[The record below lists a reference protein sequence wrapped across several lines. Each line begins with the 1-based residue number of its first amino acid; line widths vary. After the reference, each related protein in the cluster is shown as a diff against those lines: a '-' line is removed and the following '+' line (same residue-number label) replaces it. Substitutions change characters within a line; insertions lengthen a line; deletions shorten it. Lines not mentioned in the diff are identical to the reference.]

1 MRAVVLFCL
10 AATLAACGNPVEEQA
25 LADTRYDPARADTM
39 LAVGFRPGTGQ
50 LDAGQLNELKAMVTA
65 GQRAQRDEFV
75 VVTDGS
81 GGTLQHLRAQ
91 QVKQSLSRAGA
102 RWVDTSIEPAM
113 AMGPDSVVIVRSEYR
128 IATRNC
134 PNYKPSSMWNPNEAV
149 MPGFGCADAYN
160 LGQMLARPR
169 DAAVGRSA
177 GPADATVNAEAVQRY
192 REGRVR
198 SIGAGGAA
206 AGGGATGGGGST
218 GGGSTGGG
226 VTTTGSTY

>member
-1 MRAVVLFCL
+1 MRAAVFVLL
-10 AATLAACGNPVEEQA
+10 AATSLAACADPTAQQA
-25 LADTRYDPARADTM
+25 VRETRYDPVRADAM
-39 LAVGFRPGTGQ
+39 LAVGFRPGTSQ
-50 LDAGQLNELKAMVTA
+50 LDAGQLNELKAMVVA
-65 GQRAQRDEFV
+65 GRHAQRDEFV

-81 GGTLQHLRAQ
+81 GGALQQLRAQ
-91 QVKQSLSRAGA
+91 QVKQSLSRGGA
-102 RWVDTSIEPAM
+102 RWVDTAVEPAM
-113 AMGPDSVVIVRSEYR
+113 AMGPNSVVVVRSEYR

-134 PNYKPSSMWNPNEAV
+134 PNYSPASTWNPNEAV

-198 SIGAGGAA
+198 SVSGGSTTA
-206 AGGGATGGGGST
+206 AGGGATGGGGT
-218 GGGSTGGG
+218 PGGGS
-226 VTTTGSTY
+226 